1 MWIEEFRK
9 QGFEIEVICLEKG
22 EFSGSFPVHSLGKE
36 EGVGLFGRMF
46 RFLKLIVT
54 LKYDR
59 VFIHMNPEYFTIG
72 GWWWALR
79 GVPSYLW
86 YTHYTMTIHLW
97 FAGIFAKYLFA
108 ATPQSLPQYE
118 GNPKKVI
125 LGHGID
131 VKFWEVPSTKEKIN
145 SYEMISVHRLSR
157 SKRLEIA
164 LKTLVLLPK
173 EYTLVVY
180 GRAVDPQY
188 FKELEN
194 LIEVLKISSRVQFKG
209 SVPMPEL
216 RQVYPH
222 HRLMINMAS
231 ETIDKTMLEG
241 MLFGLYPIT
250 TPNNSQAIGLPVWP
264 GNDTPEKV
272 AEFILS
278 QKWETYDK
286 EILDSIVHEKHSL
299 TKLVQSLSKYIKK
312 EK

>member
-1 MWIEEFRK
+1 
-9 QGFEIEVICLEKG
+9 
-22 EFSGSFPVHSLGKE
+22 
-36 EGVGLFGRMF
+36 
-46 RFLKLIVT
+46 
-54 LKYDR
+54 
-59 VFIHMNPEYFTIG
+59 
-72 GWWWALR
+72 
-79 GVPSYLW
+79 
-86 YTHYTMTIHLW
+86 
-97 FAGIFAKYLFA
+97 
-108 ATPQSLPQYE
+108 
-118 GNPKKVI
+118 
-125 LGHGID
+125 
-131 VKFWEVPSTKEKIN
+131 
-145 SYEMISVHRLSR
+145 
-157 SKRLEIA
+157 
-164 LKTLVLLPK
+164 
-173 EYTLVVY
+173 
-180 GRAVDPQY
+180 
-188 FKELEN
+188 
-194 LIEVLKISSRVQFKG
+194 
-209 SVPMPEL
+209 MPEL